1 MGIVGK
7 TPVGASP
14 YFTTDWYGA
23 VGVNMNVPLFNGFR
37 TTAQIAEAKEA
48 RKIASEQ
55 TVRLRIGIT
64 QGVRNAWLSAS
75 TAFERVS
82 VSEELLKQANLALDL
97 AQTRYKLGLSS
108 IVELSQA
115 QLQQT
120 QAAIGAANA
129 RTQYQFA
136 LASLRYEIGV

>member
-1 MGIVGK
+1 
-7 TPVGASP
+7 
-14 YFTTDWYGA
+14 
-23 VGVNMNVPLFNGFR
+23 
-37 TTAQIAEAKEA
+37 
-48 RKIASEQ
+48 
-55 TVRLRIGIT
+55 LRIGIT

-129 RTQYQFA
+129 RTQYQFS